1 MLSIQTLAPSASRRR
16 LVPSAIIRA
25 AAGSLAVVGL
35 AHLALLALQAR
46 LTWGHPHYRFFPVL
60 LVGAGAIA
68 ARAVSRLGRLV
79 PGSNR
84 PVRWMLGSA
93 WALLVG
99 ACLIGSAWLG
109 TVAAMLATLGVAFAL
124 GGGRLLRS
132 LLPAWGLLWLAIPP
146 PIGLDYELVTLL
158 QTAATGWSSRVLDV
172 LGVFH
177 LREGNVI
184 RLADRR
190 LLIEEA
196 CSGIHSLFAVLAA
209 TLFLAIWGR
218 RSPLR
223 GLALVTTAVAW
234 VFLGNVLRIVVV
246 VDLAA
251 HWQLDLSTG
260 WPHEALGL
268 AVFALALGLTASSD
282 CLFSLLPCVV
292 SLRRAWVEQS
302 LIGRFSVPP
311 APRPAPPP
319 LAPTQVPDLCW
330 SRLASWPLAA
340 AYGAVILAQPLLI
353 RSLLEDYFLPGPVV
367 ASRLLDL
374 RATDLPAT
382 SGSLRQQGFETLQ
395 RQLGSD
401 DGRFSERWCYRWG
414 ERTVNVSMDGPFQG
428 WHELTRCYL
437 SNGWTS
443 RGRSVQAEGAHKG
456 GAVAVVRLERPPD
469 RQGELLF
476 SLFDE
481 RGHVL
486 EPDNFGGRRGFL
498 SEVVDFWRR
507 KSRRRT
513 YQLQLLAEGACPLTP
528 AERSEA
534 LSFFHRVRSQLVERI
549 ADDDPELVR

>member
-1 MLSIQTLAPSASRRR
+1 MLSIQTLVPSVSRPRI
-16 LVPSAIIRA
+16 VPSAITGA
-25 AAGSLAVVGL
+25 ASGSLAVVGL

-60 LVGAGAIA
+60 LVGVGVIA
-68 ARAVSRLGRLV
+68 RRAVSQLGPLV
-79 PGSNR
+79 PGPDR
-84 PVRWMLGSA
+84 PVRWMLGGA

-109 TVAAMLATLGVAFAL
+109 TVAAMLATLGVAFAI
-124 GGGRLLRS
+124 GGERLLRS

-146 PIGLDYELVTLL
+146 PIGLDYELVALL
-158 QTAATGWSSRVLDV
+158 QATATRWSSRVLDV

-177 LREGNVI
+177 LRQGNVI

-223 GLALVTTAVAW
+223 GLALVATAVAW

-251 HWQLDLSTG
+251 RWHIDLSTS

-268 AVFALALGLTASSD
+268 AVFALALGLTASTD
-282 CLFSLLPCVV
+282 CLLSLLVWLL

-311 APRPAPPP
+311 PPRPAPPP
-319 LAPTQVPDLCW
+319 QATQVSDRGW
-330 SRLASWPLAA
+330 SRIASWRLVA
-340 AYGAVILAQPLLI
+340 AYGAVILAQPLFI
-353 RSLLEDYFLPGPVV
+353 RSLLEDYFLPGPV
-367 ASRLLDL
+367 AACRLLDL
-374 RATDLPAT
+374 RATDLPAA
-382 SGSLRQQGFETLQ
+382 SGALWQEGFESLQ

-401 DGRFSERWCYRWG
+401 DGRFSERWRYRWG
-414 ERTVNVSMDGPFQG
+414 ERTVNVSLDGPFQG

-443 RGRSVQAEGAHKG
+443 RGRSVQTEGADKG
-456 GAVAVVRLERPPD
+456 GAVAVVRLERPLD
-469 RQGELLF
+469 RHAELLF

-481 RGHVL
+481 WGHVL

-507 KSRRRT
+507 QSRQRT
-513 YQLQLLAEGACPLTP
+513 YQLQLLVEGPGPLTP
-528 AERSEA
+528 AERSVA
-534 LSFFHRVRSQLVERI
+534 LRFFHQVRSELVVRI
-549 ADDDPELVR
+549 AHDGPELVQ